1 MPCNPPGLG
10 DKSRAAEAAD
20 IDNVQASL
28 HNVSISRASQAAGR
42 PVADEYD
49 EAALTVRGTKG
60 VDAWVHFG
68 PMLYAMQ
75 CKGQETGTGCGRA
88 GGDKTLQPE
97 DAKDITVLFRAW
109 KQQLCDASCDVAPD
123 VALELMTTKS
133 MTSESKRKARSNDN
147 VVLARDGLLT
157 TLGPVFGGIAAR
169 CIDQRVRKKAS
180 GNASAAAAAAT
191 AEVMAEQ

>member
-88 GGDKTLQPE
+88 GGESTRQPDQ
-97 DAKDITVLFRAW
+97 DAKDINMLFRAW
-109 KQQLCDASCDVAPD
+109 KQQQCDASCDVA
-123 VALELMTTKS
+123 LELMATKS

-147 VVLARDGLLT
+147 VVLARDGRAADDT
-157 TLGPVFGGIAAR
+157 GPVFGGIAAR